1 MIHIKMI
8 NEGGL
13 FELTNLKT
21 VINRQLVIPSYQR
34 SYSWDEDN
42 IEDLFNTIK
51 DGLSEDSK
59 ELDITEEEI
68 VKSPVFFGSV
78 IFSKKN
84 ENTYL
89 IIDGQQRVTT
99 FLFILRAIQEKLRE
113 KIALSKTYL
122 ASLDKDEEK
131 YRDKGDRA
139 SAQQCREKFKTQ
151 EKKLDKLNEIFS
163 QIERLIGITQ
173 ITDQDSKENEYL
185 TYILKYQSGKS
196 RDFKKNKDNIL
207 KHIDSLIDDIGNNT
221 SEEKYRYLVDYIL
234 NTVKFCVL
242 SIEGKNS
249 EEYAIDVFNTLNS
262 TGEPL
267 TGFEVLK
274 SKLIQKGQP
283 NGQREEIKTQLN
295 EIENEIKEYKPIRK
309 DRNRQ
314 KGKLL
319 LYLQIHRNDYE
330 DLKLSDKNFKDQN
343 AYIEK
348 ILKVS
353 KTISLGEAEK
363 HALSIVEDIE
373 KLNNFVVGHWL
384 PKKGEERDYYEHL
397 KSKKDGVLLR
407 GFDFLI
413 DIKHDR
419 VIPVIFK
426 YSPSFKEEGFDLESY
441 KKIIGCCM
449 SFSCLW
455 RASLGG
461 KTGGIDAEYLKIAK
475 NIKEGMSVE
484 EVRDIFAV
492 QLKNKFP
499 TKEDWMDH
507 LQKSEIY
514 NNKTLTQF
522 LLACV
527 TLKDMASYES
537 SKNWTLKQ
545 EKDEDGKYLGDF
557 RIEGKNGVKDKDL
570 FNTDVLDSYSGMSAD
585 ERTKY
590 FGEMIWEKLATQY
603 LGL

>member
-1 MIHIKMI
+1 MKI
-8 NEGGL
+8 
-13 FELTNLKT
+13 
-21 VINRQLVIPSYQR
+21 
-34 SYSWDEDN
+34 N

-59 ELDITEEEI
+59 EIDITEEGI
-68 VKSPVFFGSV
+68 VKSPVFFGSI

-99 FLFILRAIQEKLRE
+99 FLLVLRAIQERVRK
-113 KIALSKTYL
+113 KTDIFKTYL
-122 ASLDKDEEK
+122 DSLDKDEEK

-139 SAQQCREKFKTQ
+139 SAQRCREKFKKQ
-151 EKKLDKLNEIFS
+151 DKRLDELRVIFS
-163 QIERLIGITQ
+163 QIEKLIKITQ
-173 ITDQDSKENEYL
+173 ITDQNSKDNEYL
-185 TYILKYQSGKS
+185 NYILSRHPGKS
-196 RDFKKNKDNIL
+196 KDFKKHKDNIL

-426 YSPSFKEEGFDLESY
+426 YSQSFLGEGFDLESY

-455 RASLGG
+455 RASLDG
-461 KTGGIDAEYLKIAK
+461 KTGGIDAEYLKIVK

-522 LLACV
+522 LLASIA
-527 TLKDMASYES
+527 LKDISSYD
-537 SKNWTLKQ
+537 SKNWILKQ
-545 EKDEDGKYLGDF
+545 EKEEDGKHLGNF
-557 RIEGKNGVKDKDL
+557 RIESKNEKKDENL
-570 FNTDVLDSYSGMSAD
+570 FNKNVLDSYSNMSVD

-590 FGEMIWEKLATQY
+590 FGDMIWEKLATQY
-603 LGL
+603 LDL